1 VIHSHVDPEEIG
13 RIYGVDVALV
23 GDERLVL
30 ADLLDHLRRAAGPPP
45 RTRAAHLARAREA
58 LAAALSPDTDG
69 RSGTP
74 GRLRVADVV
83 GVVVEQAA
91 GATVVSDVTTSTPPL
106 LRALPQ
112 TSPLDYFATCSGS
125 LGWGTGA
132 ALGVALGLPGRR
144 VLSVLGDGVFQFGI
158 QALWS
163 AARAR
168 LPVTFVVVNNESYAA
183 VASALHRHGGQAART
198 GVYPGKDISGPR
210 IDRISEGFGVPA
222 VRVEDAAGL
231 REALRSARERPGPFL
246 VEVMTDP
253 TDLGAPAA

>member
-1 VIHSHVDPEEIG
+1 SD
-13 RIYGVDVALV
+13 R
-23 GDERLVL
+23 
-30 ADLLDHLRRAAGPPP
+30 ADRRRDAPHG
-45 RTRAAHLARAREA
+45 
-58 LAAALSPDTDG
+58 
-69 RSGTP
+69 

-83 GVVVEQAA
+83 DAVVEQAD
-91 GATVVSDVTTSTPPL
+91 GVTTVVSDVTTSTPPL
-106 LRALPQ
+106 LRDLPQ

-125 LGWGTGA
+125 LGWGAGA

-183 VASALHRHGGQAART
+183 VGAALHRRGGRAAHT

-210 IDRISEGFGVPA
+210 IDQISAGFGVLA
-222 VRVEDAAGL
+222 VRVADHTGL
-231 REALRSARERPGPFL
+231 RKAFRSAREQPGPFL
-246 VEVMTDP
+246 IEAMTDP
-253 TDLGAPAA
+253 DDLGSPAA